1 MTVEQ
6 MIQFLRLSVYV
17 QDKDKVVDQDP
28 AYLCMTDEDLL
39 LYLNLAM
46 SRNYP
51 DTTEL
56 KYLPEDALYGV
67 VILAKKELYYTLA
80 VKEAP
85 LFDMGAD
92 NNNYLKR
99 SQRFDHY
106 MKLIAQAD
114 KEYEDWLENGGE
126 DGFGTVK
133 SYSVTLSDRFG
144 TRYNYENAAV
154 PKVVLY
160 IGTITDNSV
169 EFWWTVKNISRFYR
183 YKVYVSKEPIV
194 DLYDLKSHI
203 SVGAKLVAEIKDI
216 HQVRCRVTGLEQKTT
231 YYIAVQA
238 TNMASLCGYAQSEIE
253 TGPFDEESG
262 EPTGEPTDIEITEP
276 DTGESDGD

>member
-6 MIQFLRLSVYV
+6 MIQFLRISVYV
-17 QDKDKVVDQDP
+17 QDKDKITVQDP
-28 AYLCMTDEDLL
+28 QYLCMTDEDLL

-46 SRNYP
+46 SRNYS
-51 DTTEL
+51 DTPSL
-56 KYLPEDALYGV
+56 NYLPEDAVYGV
-67 VILAKKELYYTLA
+67 IILAKKELYYTLA

-126 DGFGTVK
+126 DGIGTVK
-133 SYSVTLSDRFG
+133 SYSVTLSDRYG

-154 PKVVLY
+154 PKVILY
-160 IGTITDNSV
+160 VGTITENSV
-169 EFWWTVKNISRFYR
+169 EFWWSVKNISRFYR
-183 YKVYVSKEPIV
+183 YKVYISTEPIV
-194 DLYDLKSHI
+194 DLFNLKSHI
-203 SVGAKLVAEIKDI
+203 ADGAKMVAEIKDI
-216 HQVRCRVTGLEQKTT
+216 HQVHCRVTGLTEKTK

-238 TNMASLCGYAQSEIE
+238 TNMATLCGYAQSEIE

-262 EPTGEPTDIEITEP
+262 EPTGEPTDIEITKP
-276 DTGESDGD
+276 DEGGDE

>member
-17 QDKDKVVDQDP
+17 QDKDKVVEQDP
-28 AYLCMTDEDLL
+28 QYLCMTDEDLL
-39 LYLNLAM
+39 LYLNLSM
-46 SRNYP
+46 SRNYSDTP
-51 DTTEL
+51 DL
-56 KYLPEDALYGV
+56 KYLPEDAVFGV
-67 VILAKKELYYTLA
+67 IILAKKELYYTLA

-126 DGFGTVK
+126 DGIGTVK
-133 SYSVTLSDRFG
+133 SYSVTLSDRYG

-154 PKVVLY
+154 PKVILY
-160 IGTITDNSV
+160 VGTITESSI
-169 EFWWTVKNISRFYR
+169 EFWWNVKNISRFYR

-194 DLYDLKSHI
+194 DLYNLKSHI
-203 SVGAKLVAEIKDI
+203 VEGSKLVAEIKDI

-238 TNMASLCGYAQSEIE
+238 VNMASLCGYAQVEVE
-253 TGPFDEESG
+253 TEPFDEESK
-262 EPTGEPTDIEITEP
+262 EPTGDITNIENP
-276 DTGESDGD
+276 DSEKESGD

>member
-17 QDKDKVVDQDP
+17 QDKDKVIDKDP
-28 AYLCMTDEDLL
+28 EYLCMTDEDLL
-39 LYLNLAM
+39 LYLNLSM

-51 DTTEL
+51 DTPSL
-56 KYLPEDALYGV
+56 KYLPEEAVFGII
-67 VILAKKELYYTLA
+67 ILAKKELYYTLA

-85 LFDMGAD
+85 LYDMGAD

-114 KEYEDWLENGGE
+114 KEYNDWLENGGDE
-126 DGFGTVK
+126 STGTVK

-144 TRYNYENAAV
+144 TRYNYENSAV
-154 PKVVLY
+154 PTVVLY
-160 IGTITDNSV
+160 IGTITENSV

-183 YKVYVSKEPIV
+183 YKVFISKEPIV

-203 SVGAKLVAEIKDI
+203 AESAKLVAEIKDI
-216 HQVRCRVTGLEQKTT
+216 HQTRCRVTGLEQNTR
-231 YYIAVQA
+231 YFIAVQA
-238 TNMASLCGYAQSEIE
+238 VNMASLCGYAQSEVE
-253 TGPFDEESG
+253 TSNLEESTETSESG
-262 EPTGEPTDIEITEP
+262 E
-276 DTGESDGD
+276 

>member
-17 QDKDKVVDQDP
+17 QDKDKVINQDP
-28 AYLCMTDEDLL
+28 QYLCMTDEDLL

-46 SRNYP
+46 SRNYSDIP
-51 DTTEL
+51 EL
-56 KYLPEDALYGV
+56 KYLPESIVYGV
-67 VILAKKELYYTLA
+67 IILAKKELYYTLA
-80 VKEAP
+80 TKEAP
-85 LFDMGAD
+85 LYDIGAD

-114 KEYEDWLENGGE
+114 KEYDDWLENGGE
-126 DGFGTVK
+126 DGIGTVK
-133 SYSVTLSDRFG
+133 SYSVTLSDRYG

-154 PKVVLY
+154 PKVILY
-160 IGTITDNSV
+160 IGTITENSC

-183 YKVYVSKEPIV
+183 YKVYISKEPIV
-194 DLYDLKSHI
+194 DLFDLKSHI
-203 SVGAKLVAEIKDI
+203 AKGAKLVAEIKDI
-216 HQVRCRVTGLEQKTT
+216 HQVRCRVTGLEEKTT

-238 TNMASLCGYAQSEIE
+238 TNMASLCGYAQSEITTASFE
-253 TGPFDEESG
+253 EESTESMG
-262 EPTGEPTDIEITEP
+262 ELKDIEIT
-276 DTGESDGD
+276 DKESG

>member
-17 QDKDKVVDQDP
+17 QDKDKVVEQDP
-28 AYLCMTDEDLL
+28 QYLCMTDEDLL

-46 SRNYP
+46 SRNYS
-51 DTTEL
+51 DTPAL

-67 VILAKKELYYTLA
+67 IILAKKELYYTLA

-106 MKLIAQAD
+106 MKLIVQAD

-126 DGFGTVK
+126 DGLGTVK
-133 SYSVTLSDRFG
+133 SYSVTLSDRYG

-154 PKVVLY
+154 PKVILY
-160 IGTITDNSV
+160 VGTITEDSI
-169 EFWWTVKNISRFYR
+169 EFWWNVKNISRFYR

-194 DLYDLKSHI
+194 DLYNLKTHI
-203 SVGAKLVAEIKDI
+203 AEGAKLVAEIKDI
-216 HQVRCRVTGLEQKTT
+216 HQVHCRVTGLEQKTV
-231 YYIAVQA
+231 YYIAIQA
-238 TNMASLCGYAQSEIE
+238 VNMASLCGYAQAEVE
-253 TGPFDEESG
+253 TGPFDEESK
-262 EPTGEPTDIEITEP
+262 EPTGDITDIENP
-276 DTGESDGD
+276 DSTDKESGD

>member
-6 MIQFLRLSVYV
+6 MIQFLRSSVYV

-39 LYLNLAM
+39 LYLNLSM

-51 DTTEL
+51 DTPAL
-56 KYLPEDALYGV
+56 KYLPEEAVYGV
-67 VILAKKELYYTLA
+67 IILAKKELYYALA

-114 KEYEDWLENGGE
+114 KEYADWLENGG
-126 DGFGTVK
+126 DDSNGTVK
-133 SYSVTLSDRFG
+133 SYNVTLSDRFS
-144 TRYNYENAAV
+144 TRYNHENATV
-154 PKVVLY
+154 PTVVLY
-160 IGTITDNSV
+160 VGTITENSV
-169 EFWWTVKNISRFYR
+169 EFWWTVKNISRFYH
-183 YKVYVSKEPIV
+183 YKVYISKEPIV
-194 DLYDLKSHI
+194 DLYNLKSHI
-203 SVGAKLVAEIKDI
+203 AESAKLVAEIKDI
-216 HQVRCRVTGLEQKTT
+216 HQTLCRITGLEQKTT

-253 TGPFDEESG
+253 TGPFDEE
-262 EPTGEPTDIEITEP
+262 PTGEPTDIEITEP
-276 DTGESDGD
+276 ITGESGGE

>member
-17 QDKDKVVDQDP
+17 QDKDKVVEQDP
-28 AYLCMTDEDLL
+28 QYLCMTDEDLL

-46 SRNYP
+46 SRNYSDTP
-51 DTTEL
+51 DL
-56 KYLPEDALYGV
+56 KYLPEDAVFGV
-67 VILAKKELYYTLA
+67 IILAKKELYYTLA

-114 KEYEDWLENGGE
+114 KEYNDWLENGGE
-126 DGFGTVK
+126 DGIGTVK
-133 SYSVTLSDRFG
+133 SYSVTLSDRYG

-154 PKVVLY
+154 PKVILY
-160 IGTITDNSV
+160 VGTITESSI
-169 EFWWTVKNISRFYR
+169 EFWWNVKNISRFYR

-194 DLYDLKSHI
+194 DLYNLKSHI
-203 SVGAKLVAEIKDI
+203 VEGSKLVAEIKDI

-238 TNMASLCGYAQSEIE
+238 VNMASLCGYAQVEVE
-253 TGPFDEESG
+253 TGPFDEESK
-262 EPTGEPTDIEITEP
+262 EPTGGITNIENP
-276 DTGESDGD
+276 DSEKREW

>member
-17 QDKDKVVDQDP
+17 QDKDKVVEQDP
-28 AYLCMTDEDLL
+28 QYLCMTDEDLL

-46 SRNYP
+46 SRNYS
-51 DTTEL
+51 DTPAL

-67 VILAKKELYYTLA
+67 IILAKKELYYTLA

-106 MKLIAQAD
+106 MKLIVQAD

-126 DGFGTVK
+126 DGLGTVK
-133 SYSVTLSDRFG
+133 SYSVTLSDRYG

-154 PKVVLY
+154 PKVILY
-160 IGTITDNSV
+160 VGTITENSI
-169 EFWWTVKNISRFYR
+169 EFWWNVKNISRFYR
-183 YKVYVSKEPIV
+183 YKVYMSKEPIV
-194 DLYDLKSHI
+194 DLYNLKTHI
-203 SVGAKLVAEIKDI
+203 AEGA
-216 HQVRCRVTGLEQKTT
+216 
-231 YYIAVQA
+231 
-238 TNMASLCGYAQSEIE
+238 
-253 TGPFDEESG
+253 
-262 EPTGEPTDIEITEP
+262 
-276 DTGESDGD
+276 